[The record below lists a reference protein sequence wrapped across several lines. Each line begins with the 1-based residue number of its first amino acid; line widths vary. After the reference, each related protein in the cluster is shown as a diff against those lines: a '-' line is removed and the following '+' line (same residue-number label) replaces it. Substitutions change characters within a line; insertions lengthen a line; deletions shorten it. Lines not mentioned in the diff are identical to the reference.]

1 MRKTIT
7 LSYRHLKEAK
17 KLAIDEEISLTRLV
31 EYAILFELHH
41 VDGNIAPERLKRRK
55 SRSPLSTEEYEKL
68 LEQHKNLEPSLFGR
82 GEMQAERVLRV
93 INRED
98 TS

>member
-7 LSYRHLKEAK
+7 LKNRDLKEAK
-17 KLAIDEEISLTRLV
+17 RLAIHEEISLTRLV
-31 EYAILFELHH
+31 EYAILFELHN
-41 VDGNIAPERLKRRK
+41 VYDNIAPERLERRK

-68 LEQHKNLEPSLFGR
+68 LEQHKNMEPSLFGR
-82 GEMQAERVLRV
+82 GEIQAERVWRV

>member
-7 LSYRHLKEAK
+7 LKNSDLKEAK
-17 KLAIDEEISLTRLV
+17 TIAIEEEISLTRLV
-31 EYAILFELHH
+31 EYAVLFRLHN
-41 VDGNIAPERLKRRK
+41 VYGNIAPERLERRK
-55 SRSPLSTEEYEKL
+55 SRSRLSTEEHEKL
-68 LEQHKNLEPSLFGR
+68 LEQHKNLEPSLLGR
-82 GEMQAERVLRV
+82 GELQAERVWRV